1 MHSDLAFSVL
11 TASASGTFSWSVS
24 ARKGLMSWGS
34 TAANKSVARSTCTW
48 NLLLISLR
56 VKCEYAMVRTPKHAE
71 NERGKNQHPLLTGT
85 ALGTSYHLRQ
95 CGFRLGQPEGHV
107 HGPVQ
112 RDGGGQ
118 GGTGQ
123 PPLAGRGIQCAE
135 APVAMGLERTHP
147 QFLGQGEG

>member
-34 TAANKSVARSTCTW
+34 TAKNKSVARSTCTW

-71 NERGKNQHPLLTGT
+71 NEREKNQHPLLTGT

-95 CGFRLGQPEGHV
+95 CGFRLWQPEGHL
-107 HGPVQ
+107 HSAVQ
-112 RDGGGQ
+112 RNGGRQ
-118 GGTGQ
+118 GGAGLLA
-123 PPLAGRGIQCAE
+123 LAGRGVQRAE
-135 APVAMGLERTHP
+135 AAVAVGLKW
-147 QFLGQGEG
+147 